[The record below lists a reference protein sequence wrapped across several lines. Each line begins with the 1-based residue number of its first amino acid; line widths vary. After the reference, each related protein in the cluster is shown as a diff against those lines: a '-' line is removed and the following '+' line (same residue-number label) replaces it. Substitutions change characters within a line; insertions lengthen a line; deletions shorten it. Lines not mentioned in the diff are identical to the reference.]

1 MKMGWLSAKAEMK
14 KKANMFP
21 KTKKF
26 KVDSKF
32 VLFCMI
38 HLKAM
43 DNKVCWDCVDEL
55 E

>member
-1 MKMGWLSAKAEMK
+1 MNS
-14 KKANMFP
+14 FP